1 MRLVAVGVI
10 ALVAAVVL
18 GWSSL
23 VAASVVLIG
32 SAYAVHLALDDPELA
47 TGAPLLAAGLLLAAE
62 LAYWSLEERQ
72 NVRTEARDQLWH
84 LAVVVALA
92 LGGLFVGAVLLA
104 VADVARTRGLAVDL
118 LGAAAAATA
127 LLLLVLVARRP
138 A

>member
-1 MRLVAVGVI
+1 M
-10 ALVAAVVL
+10 L

-23 VAASVVLIG
+23 VPASIVLLG
-32 SAYAVHLALDDPELA
+32 SAYAVHLALDDPTLD
-47 TGAPLLAAGLLLAAE
+47 TRAPLLAAGLLIAAE

-72 NVRTEARDQLWH
+72 NVRTEAREQLRR
-84 LAVVVALA
+84 LTVVAALA
-92 LGGLFVGAVLLA
+92 LGSLFVGAVLLA

-118 LGAAAAATA
+118 VGAAAAAGA

>member
-1 MRLVAVGVI
+1 ML

-23 VAASVVLIG
+23 VPASIVLIG
-32 SAYAVHLALDDPELA
+32 SAYAVHLALDDPTLD
-47 TGAPLLAAGLLLAAE
+47 TRAPLLAAGLLLAAE

-72 NVRTEARDQLWH
+72 NVRTEAREQLRR
-84 LAVVVALA
+84 LAVVAALA
-92 LGGLFVGAVLLA
+92 LGSLFVGAVLLA

-118 LGAAAAATA
+118 VGAAAAAGA

>member
-1 MRLVAVGVI
+1 M
-10 ALVAAVVL
+10 LVAAVVL

-23 VAASVVLIG
+23 VAASLVLLG
-32 SAYAVHLALDDPELA
+32 SAYAVHLALDDPTLD
-47 TGAPLLAAGLLLAAE
+47 TRAPVVAAGLILAAE
-62 LAYWSLEERQ
+62 LAYWSLEELQR
-72 NVRTEARDQLWH
+72 VRTEAREQLRH
-84 LAVVVALA
+84 LAVVAALG

-118 LGAAAAATA
+118 FGAGAAAAA